1 MSVRRVGEVLY
12 VNDLAVAKDERLRPG
27 CSLAVCRC
35 PGERRRCTVS
45 LYLDRIDSVVAF
57 AKLPSLLDP
66 EQERLTGLVLAV
78 SGRHWLPEAQ
88 GALPAM
94 PRNVVAH
101 QGDKRLGVAL
111 RERVVGLPKNVG
123 RHGGIL
129 TASTRS
135 FQLRAAPPRTADAM
149 ARPVIQMLGL
159 WLNNHPAA
167 SRAWGSA
174 SWVLPK
180 RLRLRER
187 VKHPLERP
195 PCPQAKAQRR
205 LREIFTDWR
214 AVELHLPGER
224 LLPTSR
230 YGRPLLI
237 RWSTSGVSS
246 ARRR

>member
-135 FQLRAAPPRTADAM
+135 FQLRAAPPRTRRRCHGSSGHPDA
-149 ARPVIQMLGL
+149 
-159 WLNNHPAA
+159 
-167 SRAWGSA
+167 RALVEQPPSL
-174 SWVLPK
+174 VP
-180 RLRLRER
+180 RL
-187 VKHPLERP
+187 
-195 PCPQAKAQRR
+195 
-205 LREIFTDWR
+205 
-214 AVELHLPGER
+214 
-224 LLPTSR
+224 
-230 YGRPLLI
+230 
-237 RWSTSGVSS
+237 GVSVVGAAEAPS
-246 ARRR
+246 APRAGQASAGTPAMPSSESATSAAGDLHGLEGGGTPPTG